1 MTTVETVLLIA
12 ALLLIVLVIGNVV
25 FSKVAERRNPP
36 VGKFT
41 ECDGVRL
48 HYIERGDPAA
58 PCVVLF
64 HGNGSMIQD
73 FTISGLVDLLAQ
85 NNRVV
90 CFDRPG
96 FGHSQRPRFRI

>member
-1 MTTVETVLLIA
+1 MTTAETVLLIA

-48 HYIERGDPAA
+48 WQLCTEVPKLAD
-58 PCVVLF
+58 
-64 HGNGSMIQD
+64 D
-73 FTISGLVDLLAQ
+73 GLKDIFEPETLKLLEAMDEY
-85 NNRVV
+85 RDS
-90 CFDRPG
+90 DR
-96 FGHSQRPRFRI
+96 

>member
-58 PCVVLF
+58 PCVVRF

-73 FTISGLVDLLAQ
+73 FTISGLGPQLPKRL
-85 NNRVV
+85 
-90 CFDRPG
+90 F
-96 FGHSQRPRFRI
+96 S